1 MRPATRL
8 PRWFVSLSVT
18 ALAIAA
24 GGLAGGPI
32 AAQSPE
38 PTPLAGAFTCAPD
51 AVAVDFWT
59 EHTPPDSDGLLSIVD
74 AFNEANP
81 DVCVTMTIVPGSET
95 NIAKLLTSIRGGVAP
110 DVYLVDRFT
119 VAQRA
124 NEGVVAELPAE
135 AAAMADQYLP
145 FAWAE
150 TQFQGETY
158 ALPFDTDVRALFYN
172 IDLIEA
178 AGQDPARWISPTARP
193 RSRRST
199 PSPTRSRRPTPTA
212 TTRSWAGSREARG
225 RQGSPGAIDQGW
237 HYTWGFAFG
246 GSFADLEA
254 CQVTPTDPGVVAGYQ
269 FLYDW
274 AARTRPRED
283 LAASWRRTCPTR
295 PDPAQQNAFITGKV
309 AMIIT
314 GPWRIN
320 QMAQLAPDTNYGFT
334 YIPVP
339 NEGDESATWAG
350 GWSAALIPDS
360 DAPDE
365 AWRFI
370 QFLAGPEGQ
379 TIYTVETTHIP
390 TLNALLEDRIP
401 LRRAAGAVPAA
412 PSDRAQ
418 PAAAGRR
425 RPLLGCPDLSAGL
438 GRAELGGTGGRA
450 PGGRGCRPAGAGC
463 HRLLT
468 TSSMNRRGHAGR
480 VPATAL
486 YARGRAG
493 EALT

>member
-1 MRPATRL
+1 MGSATRM
-8 PRWFVSLSVT
+8 PRWRATLSVT
-18 ALAIAA
+18 ALALAA
-24 GGLAGGPI
+24 GGLAGGPV

-38 PTPLAGAFTCAPD
+38 PSPVAGAFTCAPD

-95 NIAKLLTSIRGGVAP
+95 NIAKLLTSIRGGVGP

-124 NEGVVAELPAE
+124 NEGVVSELPAE

-150 TQFQGETY
+150 TQFQGATY

-172 IDLIEA
+172 IDLLEA
-178 AGQDPARWISPTARP
+178 AGQDPAQLDIANGPLTIDAVDAIADAVTQTDADGNYTQMGWIPGGPGA
-193 RSRRST
+193 
-199 PSPTRSRRPTPTA
+199 
-212 TTRSWAGSREARG
+212 AG
-225 RQGSPGAIDQGW
+225 QPGAIDQGW
-237 HYTWGFAFG
+237 HYTWGYTFG
-246 GSFADLEA
+246 GNFADLEA

-269 FLYDW
+269 FLHDW
-274 AARTRPRED
+274 AAERDPEKISRFVATVM
-283 LAASWRRTCPTR
+283 
-295 PDPAQQNAFITGKV
+295 PDPAQPANQNAFVTGKV

-320 QMAQLAPDTNYGFT
+320 QMAQLAPDVNYGFT

-350 GWSAALIPDS
+350 GWAAALIPDS

-365 AWRFI
+365 AWRFM

-379 TIYTVETTHIP
+379 EIYTVETAHIP
-390 TLNALLEDRIP
+390 TLTALTQDPSLFDEQLAQFLP
-401 LRRAAGAVPAA
+401 LLDTAHNRPPLAVGALYWDGLTSAQGAVELNTQEPEAA
-412 PSDRAQ
+412 LQQVADSVQ
-418 PAAAGRR
+418 PE
-425 RPLLGCPDLSAGL
+425 LDVVGC
-438 GRAELGGTGGRA
+438 
-450 PGGRGCRPAGAGC
+450 
-463 HRLLT
+463 
-468 TSSMNRRGHAGR
+468 
-480 VPATAL
+480 
-486 YARGRAG
+486 
-493 EALT
+493 